1 MATLSPQDLVLLLK
15 LAGIDPDKNDLEHF
29 KPLIEKY
36 MDALKVLHSLDLSD
50 EEIAPTFHPEWRLK

>member
-1 MATLSPQDLVLLLK
+1 MVTLRPQDLVLLLK
-15 LAGIDPDKNDLEHF
+15 QAGIDPDENDLEHF

-50 EEIAPTFHPEWRLK
+50 EEIAPTFHPGWRLK